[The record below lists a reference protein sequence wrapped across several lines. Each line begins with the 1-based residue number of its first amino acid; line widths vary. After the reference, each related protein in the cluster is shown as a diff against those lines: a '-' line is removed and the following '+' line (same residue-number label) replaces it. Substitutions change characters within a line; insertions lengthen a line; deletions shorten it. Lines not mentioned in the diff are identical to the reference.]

1 MGLVEKAQDRK
12 KIQEQELERKKHE
25 LEEMQRQ
32 AKEKEEELKKKE
44 QEEKKQEILNQIK
57 QKELEKV
64 KRLQEKQLLLEQK
77 RQEKINELEE
87 NRLLKEQEINKQ
99 KINKKLK
106 EKILKTNINGFDELF
121 KEKGIPQGNSIL
133 VAGGPGTGKSTF
145 CRQICYNIVSNGN
158 NCMYVSFEESIERII
173 KSMEIFGWN
182 VKKYIEQ
189 GNLLIQKV
197 NPLDILR
204 MKFGS
209 ISGSGS
215 ATELSYKIK
224 PLVIP
229 KDFNPEV
236 IVVDSLTAIIAA
248 SVTKDKN
255 YRVYLQQLFSFF
267 EETGATSFLIT
278 ETDPI
283 PTRYSETGIEE
294 FLADGII
301 VLYNIQKENIRKN
314 ALEILKMRYSQH
326 EKKVVLMEITEKGMK
341 VSPNTTVSIN

>member
-1 MGLVEKAQDRK
+1 MDKREESNIKIVSEIPMSEDKVETKV
-12 KIQEQELERKKHE
+12 
-25 LEEMQRQ
+25 
-32 AKEKEEELKKKE
+32 KKE
-44 QEEKKQEILNQIK
+44 DT
-57 QKELEKV
+57 
-64 KRLQEKQLLLEQK
+64 
-77 RQEKINELEE
+77 
-87 NRLLKEQEINKQ
+87 
-99 KINKKLK
+99 
-106 EKILKTNINGFDELF
+106 LKTEIDGFDELF
-121 KEKGIPQGNSIL
+121 DNKGVPKGNSVL

-145 CRQICYNIVSNGN
+145 CREICYNAVKNDKH
-158 NCMYVSFEESIERII
+158 CMYVSFEESKEKII
-173 KSMEIFGWN
+173 KSMASFGWD
-182 VKKYIEQ
+182 VKKYIED
-189 GNLLIQKV
+189 GSLIIQKI

-209 ISGSGS
+209 IGGSGS

-236 IVVDSLTAIIAA
+236 IAVDSLSAIIAA

-283 PTRYSETGIEE
+283 PTRYSESGIEE

-301 VLYNIQKENIRKN
+301 VLYNVQKEDARKN
-314 ALEILKMRYSQH
+314 AIEILKMRYGKHQ
-326 EKKVVLMEITEKGMK
+326 KKVVLMEITSNGIKIHPDK
-341 VSPNTTVSIN
+341 NIKIQN

>member
-1 MGLVEKAQDRK
+1 MPESEY
-12 KIQEQELERKKHE
+12 I
-25 LEEMQRQ
+25 M
-32 AKEKEEELKKKE
+32 
-44 QEEKKQEILNQIK
+44 EEKDT
-57 QKELEKV
+57 
-64 KRLQEKQLLLEQK
+64 
-77 RQEKINELEE
+77 
-87 NRLLKEQEINKQ
+87 
-99 KINKKLK
+99 KKA
-106 EKILKTNINGFDELF
+106 KILKTDISGFDELF
-121 KEKGIPQGNSIL
+121 KEKGLPRGNSIL

-145 CRQICYNIVSNGN
+145 CRQVCFNIVSKGKT
-158 NCMYVSFEESIERII
+158 CMYVSFEESKDRII
-173 KSMEIFGWN
+173 RSMESFGWDAT
-182 VKKYIEQ
+182 KYLEE
-189 GNLLIQKV
+189 GKLLIQKV

-209 ISGSGS
+209 IGGSGS

-229 KDFNPEV
+229 KEFNPEI

-301 VLYNIQKENIRKN
+301 VLYNIQRPTSRENAI
-314 ALEILKMRYSQH
+314 EILKMRYGKHQ
-326 EKKVVLMEITEKGMK
+326 KKIVLMEITEKGIK
-341 VSPNTTVSIN
+341 VSPDKTVSIK